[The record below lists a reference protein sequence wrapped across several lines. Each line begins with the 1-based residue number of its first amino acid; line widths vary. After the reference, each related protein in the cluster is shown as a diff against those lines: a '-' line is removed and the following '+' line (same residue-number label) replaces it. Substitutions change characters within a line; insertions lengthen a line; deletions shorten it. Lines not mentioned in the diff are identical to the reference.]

1 MAAGTAEAVGAGMAV
16 VGTEAGMAAGMAA
29 GGTVVGGTAAIF
41 IIGVGGPA
49 TAGAGGGGADGI
61 PTGLGANILMATG
74 MAVTEAT
81 AIAEV
86 MAITEVTEA
95 ATVSL
100 RAPKV
105 KPQRF
110 NPGLLTSVSIM
121 ARSTARLARV
131 QKARSKPFRH
141 DMA

>member
-1 MAAGTAEAVGAGMAV
+1 MVVAVGAGMAV

-49 TAGAGGGGADGI
+49 TAGAGGVGADGI
-61 PTGLGANILMATG
+61 PTGLGGNILMATG
-74 MAVTEAT
+74 TAVTAAT
-81 AIAEV
+81 AIP
-86 MAITEVTEA
+86 EVTEA
-95 ATVSL
+95 ATVIL
-100 RAPKV
+100 QAPKV

-121 ARSTARLARV
+121 ARLTARLARV
-131 QKARSKPFRH
+131 RKARSKPSRH